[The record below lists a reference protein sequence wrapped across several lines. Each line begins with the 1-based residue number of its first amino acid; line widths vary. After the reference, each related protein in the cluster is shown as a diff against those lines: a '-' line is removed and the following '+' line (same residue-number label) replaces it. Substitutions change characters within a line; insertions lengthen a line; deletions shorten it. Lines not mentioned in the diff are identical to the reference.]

1 MTLHLLNSDKEITM
15 NRLDLTNRGLTN
27 RDLTNRD
34 GAGMNRIGTA
44 FAVLLFCVAQLGIAP
59 LALAVEAPQDTTQ
72 EVIQLDINSADAV
85 TIAAALEGVGMV
97 RAQDIVAYREMYGKF
112 RSIDELAEVQGIGS
126 ATIEKNRHRILIINN

>member
-15 NRLDLTNRGLTN
+15 NRLNFTI
-27 RDLTNRD
+27 RDV
-34 GAGMNRIGTA
+34 AGKNRIGA
-44 FAVLLFCVAQLGIAP
+44 ALAVLLLCIAQLGIAP
-59 LALAVEAPQDTTQ
+59 QASAVEAPQDTTQ
-72 EVIQLDINSADAV
+72 EVLQLDINSADAI

-126 ATIEKNRHRILIINN
+126 ATIEKNRHRILIISN